1 MIRECPARNETDTSM
16 HTFLV
21 GHGGVTVMQK
31 QKRNVQRAQSG
42 AIMQLAVHTVVSLA
56 GGIAA
61 AALLFSGLAALRCK
75 VDIMPQL
82 LSPIST
88 AALSLA
94 VLLAGLFLAA
104 LRKEKGL
111 LYGLLIGIIFYAI
124 LWIAALA
131 RGQIE
136 FSSLSVI
143 KGTALLC
150 SGAIGGSLGILMR
163 ERRRRIR

>member
-1 MIRECPARNETDTSM
+1 MDTPM
-16 HTFLV
+16 HTILV
-21 GHGGVTVMQK
+21 GHGGVIVMQK
-31 QKRNVQRAQSG
+31 QKRNAQRAQSG
-42 AIMQLAVHTVVSLA
+42 AMMQLAAHTAVSLI
-56 GGIAA
+56 GGFAA

-75 VDIMPQL
+75 VDIAPQL

-94 VLLAGLFLAA
+94 VLLTGFFFAV

-111 LYGLLIGIIFYAI
+111 LYGLLIGAIFYVI
-124 LWIAALA
+124 LWIAALV

-143 KGTALLC
+143 KGAALLC
-150 SGAIGGSLGILMR
+150 SGAIGGSFGILTR
-163 ERRRRIR
+163 DRRRRIR